1 MKTSLKTISGI
12 LVAVTAV
19 VFTAHTIPASAA
31 TRIATSTHPN
41 PFISSTTRTRAPA
54 GMRVSST
61 TKQTALV
68 DRQTSQ
74 VAKVEDLSV
83 KGISNRI
90 AALNEVAKAI
100 AGMKNLSVTQK
111 ASFTAEI
118 TTLTSELNGLQA
130 KIQADASSTPV
141 GTRGALASSS
151 VLRQDYQSITKD
163 YRIYALVI
171 PQVRILAAADRATT
185 IISSYTTLSAKLQSR
200 LATASAAGK
209 NVSSQQAA
217 LVDLNSK
224 IADATTQV
232 AAAISA
238 VSNLVPD
245 NGNTAIAGTNEKA
258 IKTGQAAIT
267 AAEKDIQAA
276 NKDAHTVL
284 ASVQTMPTAQASST
298 TAQ

>member
-1 MKTSLKTISGI
+1 MKTTLQTISGI
-12 LVAVTAV
+12 LVAVIAV
-19 VFTAHTIPASAA
+19 VFTMHAVPASAA
-31 TRIATSTHPN
+31 TKIATSTHPN

-61 TKQTALV
+61 TKQAALV
-68 DRQTSQ
+68 DRQTNQ
-74 VAKVEDLSV
+74 VAKIEDMSV

-90 AALNEVAKAI
+90 AALNEVAKAV
-100 AGMKNLSVTQK
+100 AAMKNLSATQK

-185 IISSYTTLSAKLQSR
+185 IISSLTTLSAKLQSR

-209 NVSSQQAA
+209 NVSSQQATLA
-217 LVDLNSK
+217 DLNSK

-232 AAAISA
+232 AAAINA

-267 AAEKDIQAA
+267 AVEKDIQGA

>member
-1 MKTSLKTISGI
+1 MKTNLQIVSGI
-12 LVAVTAV
+12 LVAVMVT
-19 VFTAHTIPASAA
+19 VFVAHTIPASAA
-31 TRIATSTHPN
+31 TKFATSTHPN
-41 PFISSTTRTRAPA
+41 PFISSTTRMHMPT
-54 GMRVSST
+54 GTRVSST
-61 TKQTALV
+61 TKQAALI
-68 DRQTSQ
+68 DRQTNQ

-90 AALNEVAKAI
+90 AALNEVAKAV
-100 AGMKNLSVTQK
+100 AAMKNLSATQK
-111 ASFTAEI
+111 ASFTTEI
-118 TTLTSELNGLQA
+118 TTLTGELNGLQA
-130 KIQADASSTPV
+130 KIQADASSTLV

-185 IISSYTTLSAKLQSR
+185 IISSLTTLSAKLQSR

-217 LVDLNSK
+217 LADLNSK